1 MEERIVIVGTTSRI
15 RRTLSASALAAGACA
30 LALTTGTAGA
40 SGATAGAARTV
51 SLNDSAHLHKTSS
64 HGFNLYESGSAS
76 GSLNGSISLHLDVVS
91 TNRVTAQLTVYP
103 HGGSMSG
110 SASGSYHVNGGTASF
125 SGTLTI
131 SSGTGSYAHAHGSGL
146 SFSGTIQRSN
156 DAVTV
161 RVSGHIST

>member
-1 MEERIVIVGTTSRI
+1 MVRNSLI
-15 RRTLSASALAAGACA
+15 RRALGAGALAAGACA
-30 LALTTGTAGA
+30 LAAMPAAAGA
-40 SGATAGAARTV
+40 SGPTAGAARTI

-64 HGFNLYESGSAS
+64 HGFNLYEAGQAT
-76 GSLNGSISLHLDVVS
+76 GSLGGSVSMHLDVVS
-91 TNRVTAQLTVYP
+91 TNRVTAQLTVSP

-110 SASGSYHVNGGTASF
+110 NASGSYHVNGGTASF

-131 SSGTGSYAHAHGSGL
+131 NSGSGSYAHAHGSGL

-161 RVSGHIST
+161 HVSGHIST